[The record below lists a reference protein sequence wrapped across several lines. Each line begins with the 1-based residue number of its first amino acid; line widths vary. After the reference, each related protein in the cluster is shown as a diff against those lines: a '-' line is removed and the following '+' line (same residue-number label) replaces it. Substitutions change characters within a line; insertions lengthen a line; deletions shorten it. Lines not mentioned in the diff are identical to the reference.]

1 VLNIK
6 QDNPMLMGE
15 FYKACMGVNMLN
27 FARLKKL
34 NNANSQTIVSV
45 LYEFANSGIAIS
57 MLVSNGR
64 FKLLEQ
70 VEVYRNIGASFEV
83 NMFTKEQMTKLR
95 IHFDNGNLH
104 QMLNKFISLE

>member
-1 VLNIK
+1 
-6 QDNPMLMGE
+6 
-15 FYKACMGVNMLN
+15 
-27 FARLKKL
+27 
-34 NNANSQTIVSV
+34 
-45 LYEFANSGIAIS
+45 